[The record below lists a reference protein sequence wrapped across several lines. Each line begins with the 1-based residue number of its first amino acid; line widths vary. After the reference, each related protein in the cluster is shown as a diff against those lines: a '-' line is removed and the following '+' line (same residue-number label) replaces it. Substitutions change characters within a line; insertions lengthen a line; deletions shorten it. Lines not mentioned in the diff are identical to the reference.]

1 MVESKDGHYEKI
13 KQGGIAMGDLTLY
26 GPGSPLLCCVFH
38 TSGIISAGAPQAA
51 ESCPA
56 AGTEQGAGSAPP
68 RFPGTACLPRG
79 GPERSPDPA

>member
-1 MVESKDGHYEKI
+1 
-13 KQGGIAMGDLTLY
+13 MGDLTLY

-51 ESCPA
+51 EGCPA

-68 RFPGTACLPRG
+68 RFPGTACLPTG
-79 GPERSPDPA
+79 GPERSPAPA